1 MTIFVDADSC
11 PVKKEIVEIA
21 SNYPVQLVFV
31 ASYAHMMNESQA
43 GKWVFVDCEKE
54 AADLYLMNHTKKGDL
69 AVTQDIGLASTL
81 LAKGVY
87 VLSPRGIQFEEKDI
101 QTALELR
108 HLTAKARRRGEYGK
122 GPRKFTEEDRLRFEK
137 EFTKAL
143 SNSECRK
150 LE

>member
-1 MTIFVDADSC
+1 
-11 PVKKEIVEIA
+11 
-21 SNYPVQLVFV
+21 
-31 ASYAHMMNESQA
+31 MMNESQA

-54 AADLYLMNHTKKGDL
+54 AADLYLMNNTKKGDL
-69 AVTQDIGLASTL
+69 AVTQDIGLSSTL

-108 HLTAKARRRGEYGK
+108 HLSAKARRRGEYGK
-122 GPRKFTEEDRLRFEK
+122 GPKRFTEEDRLRFEK

-143 SNSECRK
+143 SDSECRK

>member
-1 MTIFVDADSC
+1 
-11 PVKKEIVEIA
+11 
-21 SNYPVQLVFV
+21 
-31 ASYAHMMNESQA
+31 MMNDSQS

-54 AADLYLMNHTKKGDL
+54 AADLYIMNHTKKGDI

-108 HLTAKARRRGEYGK
+108 HLSAKARRRGEYGK
-122 GPRKFTEEDRLRFEK
+122 GPRRFSEADRITFGQ
-137 EFTKAL
+137 EFTRLL
-143 SNSECRK
+143 SNSQCRK